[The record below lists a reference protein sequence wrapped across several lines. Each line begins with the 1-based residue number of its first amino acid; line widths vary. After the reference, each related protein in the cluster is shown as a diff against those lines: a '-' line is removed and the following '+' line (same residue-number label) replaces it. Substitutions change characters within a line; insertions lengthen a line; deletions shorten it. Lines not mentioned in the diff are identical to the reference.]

1 MTDARQLGDR
11 KKLGLGLMNF
21 TKLMETVLSLLFGP
35 SHQRFSRNP
44 EVACSSGLRI
54 SHGWAEAALSR
65 THLQATQRGDSSRA
79 ATEGNPAPAQMH
91 RGHAL
96 AEGPL
101 GMAYDCASDVAG
113 FVRVLHVE
121 KVTEEMSS
129 PDILGR
135 PSGLTAVNICI
146 WIGPMSQEQEHACKV
161 SIIILNLLRCN
172 LQVGK
177 SVQRTMYRRLVF
189 VWPHEAFQ
197 EHIEALEI
205 DRAVKWLVVV
215 GADGTDQW
223 VFLRRT
229 VSILYNAIGP
239 IIDAFLQSSI
249 GVSAAHGTHHYEVAC
264 LDGLHE
270 HLERHA
276 CTLSL

>member
-1 MTDARQLGDR
+1 
-11 KKLGLGLMNF
+11 MNF

-113 FVRVLHVE
+113 LVRVLHVE
-121 KVTEEMSS
+121 KVTYAARRSRSALLAPASLAFACICSLTRS
-129 PDILGR
+129 PPRETPMAFSRTSGDVAIGR
-135 PSGLTAVNICI
+135 PA
-146 WIGPMSQEQEHACKV
+146 ACPRWA
-161 SIIILNLLRCN
+161 SLH
-172 LQVGK
+172 
-177 SVQRTMYRRLVF
+177 SF
-189 VWPHEAFQ
+189 VTRP
-197 EHIEALEI
+197 
-205 DRAVKWLVVV
+205 
-215 GADGTDQW
+215 
-223 VFLRRT
+223 
-229 VSILYNAIGP
+229 
-239 IIDAFLQSSI
+239 
-249 GVSAAHGTHHYEVAC
+249 
-264 LDGLHE
+264 
-270 HLERHA
+270 
-276 CTLSL
+276 CTSPNG